1 MFEFIAEYWLEA
13 LFTLL
18 CSVFTLLFKR
28 LFKKI
33 KENRERQNAVEAG
46 LQALLRNE
54 LIRRYREYEE
64 KGEISILDKEN
75 MEHMFKEYENL
86 GGNGTVAQMYKEI
99 LNLPIKIIK

>member
-1 MFEFIAEYWLEA
+1 MIDFITEYWLETI
-13 LFTLL
+13 FTLL

-33 KENRERQNAVEAG
+33 KENRERQNAVESG

>member
-1 MFEFIAEYWLEA
+1 MFEFIVTYWLEA

-18 CSVFTLLFKR
+18 CSIFAFLFKR
-28 LFKKI
+28 LFKRI

-54 LIRRYREYEE
+54 LIKSYREYEA

-75 MEHMFKEYENL
+75 MEHMFTEYENL
-86 GGNGTVAQMYKEI
+86 GGNGTVAQMFKEI
-99 LNLPIKIIK
+99 LSLPIKIIK